1 MGIPLSSPGKTR
13 FKFFPSS
20 NTMDMVLFSKP
31 DYFKFGTGVFTSPRG
46 DENIDIK
53 EIFENEKR
61 N

>member
-1 MGIPLSSPGKTR
+1 
-13 FKFFPSS
+13 
-20 NTMDMVLFSKP
+20 MDMVLFSKP